1 MSAPRI
7 EMNAVILPTGR
18 VLALGGSVQD
28 NVTSTASLGA
38 DLFDP
43 DTETWTPAGVARYA
57 RLYHSVALLLPD
69 ATVWTAGSNPSRGV
83 WEPHMEI
90 YRPAYLF
97 TTDAG
102 GNVVPATRPTITGV
116 PTTVGYGAAFEVS
129 TPNATDIA
137 RVVLVRPAATTHAFD
152 MEQRL
157 VGLTFT
163 RGAGTLTAVAPP
175 GATVAPP
182 GYYMLF
188 LIDSRGV
195 PSIARFVQ
203 LSPHPTNQPPRG
215 TIVSPGGDVTVTVGG
230 TVTFAGDGTD
240 TDGTV
245 TQFSWVIPG
254 GNPGTSAARTPG
266 SVVFS
271 TLGTYVASLTVADDL
286 GVNDPSPPTRTITVV
301 QASNFTLSVTR
312 QGTGSGTVTS
322 SPPGINCGSTC
333 SGTYTGGSI
342 VTLTAT
348 AAAGSRFD
356 GWSGAADCADGV
368 VTVNQNTTCT
378 ATFTS
383 VGTATLK
390 VGRTGKG
397 NGTITSVP
405 AGITCGSDCSQA
417 YSIGTQVQLTV
428 TPAPGSIFDGW
439 TGDADC
445 ADGIVAMTASKTCK
459 ARFR

>member
-1 MSAPRI
+1 MP
-7 EMNAVILPTGR
+7 VILPTGR

-28 NVTSTASLGA
+28 NVASTASLGA

-43 DTETWTPAGVARYA
+43 ETETWTPAGAARYA

-97 TTDAG
+97 TDAG
-102 GNVVPATRPTITGV
+102 DNTSVPATRPTITEA
-116 PTTVGYGAAFEVS
+116 PTTVGYGTAFQVT

-163 RGAGTLTAVAPP
+163 RGAGALTAVAPP
-175 GATVAPP
+175 GATYAPP

-203 LSPHPTNQPPRG
+203 LSPHPTNQPPKG
-215 TIVSPGGDVTVTVGG
+215 TIVSPGGSVTVTVGG
-230 TVTFAGDGTD
+230 TVTFDGDGADTGGTD
-240 TDGTV
+240 PGDTV

-254 GNPGTSAARTPG
+254 GTPGTSAARTPG

-271 TLGTYVASLTVADDL
+271 TPGTYVASLTVADDL

-301 QASNFTLSVTR
+301 QASSL
-312 QGTGSGTVTS
+312 
-322 SPPGINCGSTC
+322 
-333 SGTYTGGSI
+333 
-342 VTLTAT
+342 
-348 AAAGSRFD
+348 
-356 GWSGAADCADGV
+356 
-368 VTVNQNTTCT
+368 
-378 ATFTS
+378 
-383 VGTATLK
+383 TATLK

-397 NGTITSVP
+397 NGTITSNPTGV
-405 AGITCGSDCSQA
+405 TCGSDCSHA
-417 YSIGTQVQLTV
+417 YPVGTQVQLFV
-428 TPAPGSIFDGW
+428 NPAPGSVFAGW

-445 ADGIVAMTASKTCK
+445 ADSIVTMTVSKTCK